1 VREFIEKPGAEQ
13 TETDLINAGAYIIER
28 RVLDGM
34 APAGTNISIERE
46 VFPTLVG
53 RGLYG
58 CPADGYWLDIGT
70 PERYL
75 QGTFD
80 ILEGNVSTE
89 IGRRLGK
96 AGRALQDGADVQGRV
111 VAPALVGA
119 GSTVAFGA
127 IVGGRTVLGENV
139 TIGAGAHVESSVLLD
154 GASVGQ
160 RSTVRG
166 SIVGTG
172 AQIGAHCHI
181 DDRVVLGEGVK
192 VGSDNVLTAGARIFP
207 GVQLPE
213 GAIKF

>member
-1 VREFIEKPGAEQ
+1 
-13 TETDLINAGAYIIER
+13 
-28 RVLDGM
+28 M

-89 IGRRLGK
+89 IGSRLSE
-96 AGRALQDGADVQGRV
+96 AGRAPRTAQTCRAAWSRPAWS
-111 VAPALVGA
+111 APARR
-119 GSTVAFGA
+119 VAFGCDR
-127 IVGGRTVLGENV
+127 GRGTVFGEDV

-172 AQIGAHCHI
+172 AQIGDHCHVE
-181 DDRVVLGEGVK
+181 DRVVLGEGVK